1 MELGVAPFGDLLLAS
16 ATSPAMLRYLDQDRS
31 FSGSLNENYAREIM
45 ELHTLGVDSGY
56 DQQDVT
62 NLAGLLT
69 GWTASLEGDGSSP
82 GQPSAYAFRFDP
94 ALNDAAA
101 RRVFGVEHSRAGR
114 GDRYDRVLFEI
125 ETLASHPKT
134 ARHISRKLA
143 EHYVSVPAPE
153 QLVDDLTDVFLTS
166 GGDMRQM
173 LRTIVSHPAFWESRE
188 SPRLAHPF
196 QYAIRLMRMS
206 RWDAPWQVGE
216 YLDRSGAGLFD
227 RATPDGYPEEDSA
240 YADSNALI
248 QRWSLAQSAKWPIIS
263 RVPSGVRYARD
274 HENAEWEQL
283 VVDALAVAVT
293 GRVLSDDSN
302 AAALGL
308 LRATEGSSDQR
319 TLTLATFVA
328 QLPEASLR

>member
-1 MELGVAPFGDLLLAS
+1 MLVDDLDGARFDVFIELGQGYFNQP
-16 ATSPAMLRYLDQDRS
+16 
-31 FSGSLNENYAREIM
+31 
-45 ELHTLGVDSGY
+45 ELGA
-56 DQQDVT
+56 Q
-62 NLAGLLT
+62 
-69 GWTASLEGDGSSP
+69 
-82 GQPSAYAFRFDP
+82 
-94 ALNDAAA
+94 
-101 RRVFGVEHSRAGR
+101 
-114 GDRYDRVLFEI
+114 
-125 ETLASHPKT
+125 
-134 ARHISRKLA
+134 LA
-143 EHYVSVPAPE
+143 EDLIDVLGCTGVLRIGVFVGLSEGIGDPSHELLYLAT